1 MNTQSLDTVR
11 KRLKAE
17 GYTFT
22 TKGRGQTYSLT
33 ITAEPPPSKVF
44 IAYCKEQYQLPPQ
57 TDFVKF
63 RYFVKNCLENPRFS
77 NYQAREIQEIMLEQ
91 GQNIDT
97 KTIESYKQILLE
109 HDLLVFPP
117 YSFVYSVFDEE
128 KGKNRYIS
136 KEEYNNFWKF
146 FYRAGKDTI
155 KVQWFMEQHN
165 YGCYPRK
172 KQELT
177 TTAFSYQEYAR
188 LEEMI
193 QAIEQEEREQ
203 KK

>member
-22 TKGRGQTYSLT
+22 TKGRGQSYTLT

-44 IAYCKEQYQLPPQ
+44 VAYCKEQYHLPPQ

-63 RYFVKNCLENPRFS
+63 RYFVKNCLNIPNFS
-77 NYQAREIQEIMLEQ
+77 NYQANEIQQIMTEQ

-109 HDLLVFPP
+109 QDLLVFPP
-117 YSFVYSVFDEE
+117 YSFVYSVFDNDL
-128 KGKNRYIS
+128 KKNKYIS
-136 KEEYNNFWKF
+136 REEYAEFWKF
-146 FYRAGKDTI
+146 FYRAGKDES
-155 KVQWFMEQHN
+155 KVQQFMVKHN

-177 TTAFSYQEYAR
+177 TTAFSYEEYQR
-188 LEEMI
+188 LEAMI
-193 QAIEQEEREQ
+193 EAIEQEEREQ
-203 KK
+203 QK